1 MDMNINMQ
9 SRHMLFLQ
17 VGLILQAGYGLEQG
31 LHLIAEQL
39 DEQELKTLVCRL
51 NEEREKQPTLADA
64 FAACEVFDDFTI
76 HMISI
81 GEISGNLD
89 EVMLSLADYY
99 QRMDEMS
106 NQLRQAL
113 SYPMILLLM
122 MLCVVGVVAWKVLPL
137 FQDVLRSLGSDLSTQ
152 AVMFMQFGRIFS
164 MAVFGLLLL
173 LTAGLIVFLLYAKRQ
188 KEDAATLFLFH
199 NPFFKKL
206 RHISLLAQ
214 LTYALAMLLRSGID
228 LREAMQYACS
238 LLPNCEIIDKL
249 QACVQGMNE
258 GESFCDVIRKEQLYE
273 GLALNLIEIGFT
285 SGKGEAVMQQLS
297 DEYQQEVSHKTEHY
311 LNVIEP
317 IIVLLLAVIIGVVL
331 LSIMLPLVSILS
343 SL

>member
-1 MDMNINMQ
+1 M
-9 SRHMLFLQ
+9 
-17 VGLILQAGYGLEQG
+17 
-31 LHLIAEQL
+31 
-39 DEQELKTLVCRL
+39 
-51 NEEREKQPTLADA
+51 
-64 FAACEVFDDFTI
+64 
-76 HMISI
+76 
-81 GEISGNLD
+81 
-89 EVMLSLADYY
+89 
-99 QRMDEMS
+99 
-106 NQLRQAL
+106 
-113 SYPMILLLM
+113 
-122 MLCVVGVVAWKVLPL
+122 VAWKVLPL

-199 NPFFKKL
+199 SPFFKKL

-238 LLPNCEIIDKL
+238 LLPNCEIINKL

>member
-17 VGLILQAGYGLEQG
+17 FGLILQAGYGLEQG

-152 AVMFMQFGRIFS
+152 AVMF
-164 MAVFGLLLL
+164 
-173 LTAGLIVFLLYAKRQ
+173 
-188 KEDAATLFLFH
+188 
-199 NPFFKKL
+199 
-206 RHISLLAQ
+206 
-214 LTYALAMLLRSGID
+214 
-228 LREAMQYACS
+228 
-238 LLPNCEIIDKL
+238 
-249 QACVQGMNE
+249 
-258 GESFCDVIRKEQLYE
+258 
-273 GLALNLIEIGFT
+273 
-285 SGKGEAVMQQLS
+285 
-297 DEYQQEVSHKTEHY
+297 
-311 LNVIEP
+311 
-317 IIVLLLAVIIGVVL
+317 
-331 LSIMLPLVSILS
+331 
-343 SL
+343 

>member
-1 MDMNINMQ
+1 MNINMQ

-17 VGLILQAGYGLEQG
+17 FGLILQAGYGLEQG

-152 AVMFMQFGRIFS
+152 AVMFM
-164 MAVFGLLLL
+164 

-199 NPFFKKL
+199 SPFFKKL